1 MSACMPAYTHD
12 TLPQTSQL
20 ARPSPE
26 ISQRSGVSV
35 RVTVA
40 NYENLVS
47 AALKRA
53 LRTGETSVVPRISDL
68 PAVVA
73 STAGKIE
80 LESVGEIS
88 EERVIDRLVQRAV
101 LNVFNRTFSLVEFDS
116 LLAAFQRG
124 ATMHVSSTLGSQEYV
139 KQALQIP
146 GTKGAGA
153 N

>member
-1 MSACMPAYTHD
+1 MSTEVGITEQERQVFVEEGITRNVPAYMKEV
-12 TLPQTSQL
+12 LAEISQL
-20 ARPSPE
+20 ARRSPE

-40 NYENLVS
+40 NYENLAS

-80 LESVGEIS
+80 LESVGEVS
-88 EERVIDRLVQRAV
+88 EERVIDRLVPRAR
-101 LNVFNRTFSLVEFDS
+101 LHAFHPKFLPSPCDP
-116 LLAAFQRG
+116 LLA
-124 ATMHVSSTLGSQEYV
+124 
-139 KQALQIP
+139 
-146 GTKGAGA
+146 
-153 N
+153 

>member
-1 MSACMPAYTHD
+1 MKEVLAEI
-12 TLPQTSQL
+12 SQL
-20 ARPSPE
+20 ARRSPE

-80 LESVGEIS
+80 LESVGEVS
-88 EERVIDRLVQRAV
+88 EERVIDRLRQRAG
-101 LNVFNRTFSLVEFDS
+101 LHVFKPAVSPGGFGS
-116 LLAAFQRG
+116 LLPPFPRG
-124 ATMHVSSTLGSQEYV
+124 ATVPVSPTP
-139 KQALQIP
+139 P
-146 GTKGAGA
+146 GP
-153 N
+153 

>member
-1 MSACMPAYTHD
+1 MTKDVTSYMKEI
-12 TLPQTSQL
+12 LEEISQL
-20 ARPSPE
+20 ARRSSD

-80 LESVGEIS
+80 LESVGEVS
-88 EERVIDRLVQRAV
+88 EERVIDLLVQRA
-101 LNVFNRTFSLVEFDS
+101 LLHLYNRTFPRRD
-116 LLAAFQRG
+116 
-124 ATMHVSSTLGSQEYV
+124 
-139 KQALQIP
+139 
-146 GTKGAGA
+146 
-153 N
+153 